1 MVKINEEMKNLLGST
16 IWVLGTADS
25 DGVPNAV
32 PIHYA
37 KVLNDSQLML
47 VDNFMKK
54 TTANIKSNPQVT
66 VSVWNSTSGYQ
77 FKGVAKIETSGV
89 NFDTAVEIVKGKMS
103 PKGAVI
109 VDIDSIYLTTPGPTA
124 GDKVE

>member
-1 MVKINEEMKNLLGST
+1 MGIGNCRYQW
-16 IWVLGTADS
+16 I
-25 DGVPNAV
+25 PNAV
-32 PIHYA
+32 PIHYT

-77 FKGVAKIETSGV
+77 LKGDAKIETEGV
-89 NFDTAVEIVKGKMS
+89 NFDTAVEMVKGKMN